1 MKKSKLIDKDD
12 LCFVEEVE
20 ENGFCDVVLGTPIAQ
35 FTFGSNLVP
44 SNDPMIKQSPADVP
58 QEISFDSGNQLN
70 LLDNRTL
77 KSQPNGI
84 TPPID
89 GEYFAIKCGF
99 AFRRSTIRLLNELK
113 AAHPDENV
121 YLSTIVDNALSH
133 YHKYIFEEK
142 GSQN

>member
-1 MKKSKLIDKDD
+1 MKKSNLIDKDD
-12 LCFVEEVE
+12 LCFVEAVE

-35 FTFGSNLVP
+35 FTFENNSVP
-44 SNDPMIKQSPADVP
+44 SNDPMIKQPPADVP
-58 QEISFDSGNQLN
+58 PEISFDSGNQLD

-89 GEYFAIKCGF
+89 GEYFTIKRGF

-113 AAHPDENV
+113 AAHPDENL
-121 YLSTIVDNALSH
+121 YLSTIVDKALNH
-133 YHKYIFEEK
+133 YNKYIFEEK

>member
-1 MKKSKLIDKDD
+1 MKKSNLIDKDD
-12 LCFVEEVE
+12 LCFVEAVE

-35 FTFGSNLVP
+35 FTFENNSVP
-44 SNDPMIKQSPADVP
+44 SNDPMIKQPPADVP
-58 QEISFDSGNQLN
+58 PEISFDSGNQLD

-89 GEYFAIKCGF
+89 GEYFTIKRGF

-121 YLSTIVDNALSH
+121 YLSTIVDKALSH
-133 YHKYIFEEK
+133 YHKYIFEEN

>member
-1 MKKSKLIDKDD
+1 MKKSNLIDKDD
-12 LCFVEEVE
+12 LCFVEAVE

-35 FTFGSNLVP
+35 FTFENNSVP
-44 SNDPMIKQSPADVP
+44 SNDPMIKQPPADVP
-58 QEISFDSGNQLN
+58 PEISFDSGNQLD

-89 GEYFAIKCGF
+89 GEYFTIKRGF

-121 YLSTIVDNALSH
+121 HLSTIVDKALSH

>member
-20 ENGFCDVVLGTPIAQ
+20 ENGFCDVVLETPIAQ
-35 FTFGSNLVP
+35 FTFESNSVP

-58 QEISFDSGNQLN
+58 QEISFDSCNQLD

-89 GEYFAIKCGF
+89 GEYFVIKRGF

-121 YLSTIVDNALSH
+121 YLSTIVDKALNY

-142 GSQN
+142 GS

>member
-58 QEISFDSGNQLN
+58 QEISFDSGNQLD
-70 LLDNRTL
+70 LLDNRAL

-89 GEYFAIKCGF
+89 GEYFAIKRGF
-99 AFRRSTIRLLNELK
+99 DFRRSTIRLLNELK
-113 AAHPDENV
+113 AAHPYENI
-121 YLSTIVDNALSH
+121 YLSTIVDKALNH